1 MKKIKLKPEYFMKEA
16 LREAVK
22 ARLSDEVPV
31 GAVIVHAE
39 KIISRGHNQVETL
52 NDATAHAEII
62 AITSAMSF
70 TGAKYLN
77 ECDLYVSLEP
87 CVMCVGAAH
96 LSKLKS
102 ITFGAHDV
110 KQGFT
115 KKTKGLLPKKVK
127 VKGGVMEEECAGIIN
142 AFFQDKR

>member
-1 MKKIKLKPEYFMKEA
+1 MNNIKLKPEHFMKEA
-16 LREAVK
+16 LKEAEK
-22 ARLSDEVPV
+22 AKLSDEVPV
-31 GAVIVHAE
+31 GAVVVHSD
-39 KIISRGHNQVETL
+39 KIIARGYNQVETL
-52 NDATAHAEII
+52 NDATAHAEIL

-87 CVMCVGAAH
+87 CVMCAGAAH

-102 ITFGAHDV
+102 ITFGAYDPT
-110 KQGFT
+110 QGFT
-115 KKTKGLLPKKVK
+115 IKTKGLLPKKVK
-127 VKGGVMEEECAGIIN
+127 VVGGLMEEECSIIIN

>member
-1 MKKIKLKPEYFMKEA
+1 MNKIKLKPEHFMKEA
-16 LREAVK
+16 LKEAENAK
-22 ARLSDEVPV
+22 GSDEVPV
-31 GAVIVHAE
+31 GAVVVHSD
-39 KIISRGHNQVETL
+39 KIIARGHNQVETL
-52 NDATAHAEII
+52 NDATAHAEIL

-70 TGAKYLN
+70 TGSKYLN

-87 CVMCVGAAH
+87 CVMCVGAVH

-102 ITFGAHDV
+102 ITFGASDP

-127 VKGGVMEEECAGIIN
+127 VKGGIMEEECARIIN

>member
-1 MKKIKLKPEYFMKEA
+1 MNNIKLKPEHFMKEA
-16 LREAVK
+16 LKEAEK
-22 ARLSDEVPV
+22 AKLSDEVPV
-31 GAVIVHAE
+31 GAVVVHSDR
-39 KIISRGHNQVETL
+39 IIARGYNQVETL
-52 NDATAHAEII
+52 NDATAHAEIL

-87 CVMCVGAAH
+87 CVMCAGAAH

-102 ITFGAHDV
+102 ITFGAYDP

-115 KKTKGLLPKKVK
+115 IKTKGLLPKKVK
-127 VKGGVMEEECAGIIN
+127 VVGGLMEEECSIIIN

>member
-1 MKKIKLKPEYFMKEA
+1 MKEA
-16 LREAVK
+16 LKEAEK
-22 ARLSDEVPV
+22 AKLSDEVPV
-31 GAVIVHAE
+31 GAVVVHSD
-39 KIISRGHNQVETL
+39 KIIARGYNQVETL
-52 NDATAHAEII
+52 NDATAHAEIL

-87 CVMCVGAAH
+87 CVMCAGAAH

-102 ITFGAHDV
+102 ITFGAYDPT
-110 KQGFT
+110 QGFT
-115 KKTKGLLPKKVK
+115 IKTKGLLPKKVK
-127 VKGGVMEEECAGIIN
+127 VVGGLMEEECSIIIN